1 MSTFIKSLL
10 VSAGM
15 AVLVAVTYAQTAPAD
30 PANPEAVSSPHEAE
44 SDGKALQV
52 RGGEQMVQP
61 NAPANDVRHTLLDA
75 KKCQTDTSPFP
86 LARI

>member
-15 AVLVAVTYAQTAPAD
+15 AVLVAVTYAQTAPAE
-30 PANPEAVSSPHEAE
+30 PADPEAISSLQQAE
-44 SDGKALQV
+44 PAGEALQV
-52 RGGEQMVQP
+52 RGGEQIVQP